1 MAHETTIVAL
11 ATPPGK
17 SGVAIIRISGPRA
30 LEALGALTTSHAP
43 PPRVAQLKT
52 LKNPTTGTEIDR
64 ALVLYFNAPAS
75 FTGEGVVELHTHGSR
90 AVIQTLLKCLCEM
103 RGMRL
108 AEPGE
113 FTRRAF
119 LNGKLDLLEVEA
131 LSDLIEAETERQREQ
146 ALTQL
151 SGVISEQYQKLRNSI
166 IQSLALIEAY
176 IDFPDEDIP
185 EETLAQFGVTLQKT
199 GEQIESLLADNGAGE
214 RIREGFS
221 VVIMGAPNVGKST
234 LLNAL
239 AKRDIAI
246 VSDIAG
252 TTRDMLEVHM
262 DIGGYPVTLIDTAG
276 IRERAESIE
285 AIGIERALKRA
296 ENADLVLWLMDAPCP
311 APKPDALCVLTKADL
326 GRKQPGVLAISA
338 QTGEGLEALIA
349 AIKDRIENS
358 VSSASPIIT
367 RARHRQ
373 HLEAALICLKQAQT
387 PLPLEL
393 KCEELRLAAREIGK
407 ITGKIAVD
415 DVLDVVFSTFCIG
428 K

>member
-1 MAHETTIVAL
+1 
-11 ATPPGK
+11 
-17 SGVAIIRISGPRA
+17 
-30 LEALGALTTSHAP
+30 
-43 PPRVAQLKT
+43 
-52 LKNPTTGTEIDR
+52 
-64 ALVLYFNAPAS
+64 
-75 FTGEGVVELHTHGSR
+75 
-90 AVIQTLLKCLCEM
+90 
-103 RGMRL
+103 
-108 AEPGE
+108 
-113 FTRRAF
+113 
-119 LNGKLDLLEVEA
+119 
-131 LSDLIEAETERQREQ
+131 
-146 ALTQL
+146 
-151 SGVISEQYQKLRNSI
+151 
-166 IQSLALIEAY
+166 
-176 IDFPDEDIP
+176 
-185 EETLAQFGVTLQKT
+185 
-199 GEQIESLLADNGAGE
+199 
-214 RIREGFS
+214 
-221 VVIMGAPNVGKST
+221 
-234 LLNAL
+234 
-239 AKRDIAI
+239 
-246 VSDIAG
+246 
-252 TTRDMLEVHM
+252 M